1 MIWNCQQG
9 KHEETVRVVYALINE
24 VVPNIPEPLL
34 DNLFAK
40 ISSVPQ
46 DQYQEM
52 YLDFLKEF
60 TIRALGTAESIKEQR
75 KRAKV
80 MQNMEELAAIEDRE
94 TRADKLQQMVFADL
108 GKALSEPEKM
118 ALLEGQK
125 LYGMPIL
132 WGIIQDTF
140 KSTGEVKSSEIL
152 ALALGSLCEILA

>member
-1 MIWNCQQG
+1 MDQTIVKDYILKEKVAETLFGEGAHSEILKRAAPIIRFLCQQGAITQQIIDMIWNCQQG

-60 TIRALGTAESIKEQR
+60 TIRALGTSESIKESR
-75 KRAKV
+75 KRAKL
-80 MQNMEELAAIEDRE
+80 MQNMEELAALEERE
-94 TRADKLQQMVFADL
+94 ARVDKL
-108 GKALSEPEKM
+108 
-118 ALLEGQK
+118 
-125 LYGMPIL
+125 
-132 WGIIQDTF
+132 
-140 KSTGEVKSSEIL
+140 
-152 ALALGSLCEILA
+152 